1 MPIALATTIIPLI
14 LTMAVIIL
22 STSGAGGLAWTAVFI
37 MGALAAFV
45 FVEYMRVSR
54 DLDRH

>member
-14 LTMAVIIL
+14 LTMAVVIL
-22 STSGAGGLAWTAVFI
+22 STTGAGAMAWTAVFV

-45 FVEYMRVSR
+45 FVEFMSISR
-54 DLDRH
+54 DIDRH

>member
-22 STSGAGGLAWTAVFI
+22 STTGAGVLAWGGIAVMGGLA
-37 MGALAAFV
+37 LFV
-45 FVEYMRVSR
+45 FVEFLRVTR
-54 DLDRH
+54 DLDDH

>member
-14 LTMAVIIL
+14 LTMAVVIL
-22 STSGAGGLAWTAVFI
+22 STTGAGAMAWTAVFV

-45 FVEYMRVSR
+45 FVEFMRISR
-54 DLDRH
+54 DIDRH

>member
-14 LTMAVIIL
+14 LTMAVVIL
-22 STSGAGGLAWTAVFI
+22 STTGASALAWTAVFV

-45 FVEYMRVSR
+45 FVEFMRISR
-54 DLDRH
+54 DIDQH

>member
-14 LTMAVIIL
+14 LTMAVVIL
-22 STSGAGGLAWTAVFI
+22 STTGAGAMAWTAVFV

-45 FVEYMRVSR
+45 FVEFMRISR
-54 DLDRH
+54 DIDQH